1 MDLSTL
7 RAVLSD
13 LRPKLLPSRFEK
25 AQQPD
30 PATLQLGF
38 RTLQGML
45 WLELSWQADA
55 PRLVQIPPPPRQGA
69 GSTLSQQIQHS
80 LRQMALT
87 ELVQAGFE
95 RVVEF
100 RMAPRPGDAV
110 ERVLVLELMG
120 RHSNLLLLDGQ
131 RQVVALGRQVRD
143 HQSRVRPI
151 GTGDSYLP
159 PPPLQGQ
166 APSSTEGFER
176 WRERL
181 LLLPI
186 PLRKALQQAY
196 QGISPPLA
204 RQLAGERLTTS
215 VDQLEPDAWCELHRH
230 WQAWLTCLETEQF
243 KLDLKGDEGYQ
254 VWSSQPDRSSDA
266 EGNGGD
272 LALALGHWY
281 RTRIDQRDLQRACDE
296 LRQRLSRWRVKENQA
311 LNDQRRRLAACAD
324 STDLQQQADALL
336 CLPAPNRD
344 EVDLAQKLYRRA
356 RKLRRS
362 STVLEERILHHGSR
376 LELINGSEAF
386 IDDLQAA
393 AWQPMTARL
402 DALSDLRRELD
413 ELLNP
418 VGRQE
423 RRQRQQQGTPQPLE
437 FTSPSGLVLQVGRNH
452 RQNDWISLRQARSG
466 DLWFHAQECPGS
478 HVVLKSSAGLADDDD
493 LQLACDLASYFS
505 RARGNVRVAV
515 VMVPTDHLQR
525 IPGMGPG
532 TVRHSGGEVRWG
544 DPLQAETMLNS
555 LKASSLTRHKR

>member
-1 MDLSTL
+1 M
-7 RAVLSD
+7 
-13 LRPKLLPSRFEK
+13 
-25 AQQPD
+25 
-30 PATLQLGF
+30 
-38 RTLQGML
+38 
-45 WLELSWQADA
+45 
-55 PRLVQIPPPPRQGA
+55 
-69 GSTLSQQIQHS
+69 
-80 LRQMALT
+80 
-87 ELVQAGFE
+87 
-95 RVVEF
+95 
-100 RMAPRPGDAV
+100 
-110 ERVLVLELMG
+110 LVLELMG
-120 RHSNLLLLDGQ
+120 RHSNLLLLDAQ
-131 RQVVALGRQVRD
+131 RQVVALGRRVRD

-166 APSSTEGFER
+166 APSSTESFER

-311 LNDQRRRLAACAD
+311 LDDQRRRLAACAD

-478 HVVLKSSAGLADDDD
+478 HVVLKSSAGLADDHD

>member
-38 RTLQGML
+38 RTLQGMI

-120 RHSNLLLLDGQ
+120 RHSNLLLLDEQ

-151 GTGDSYLP
+151 GTGDAYLP

-166 APSSTEGFER
+166 APSSTESFER

-204 RQLAGERLTTS
+204 WQLAGERLTTS
-215 VDQLEPDAWCELHRH
+215 VDQLEPHAWCELHRR

-243 KLDLKGDEGYQ
+243 NLDLKGDGGYQ
-254 VWSSQPDRSSDA
+254 VWSNQPDGSSDA
-266 EGNGGD
+266 ERKDGD
-272 LALALGHWY
+272 LALALGRWY

-296 LRQRLSRWRVKENQA
+296 LRQRLSRWRSKEDQA
-311 LNDQRRRLAACAD
+311 LDDQRRRLAACAE
-324 STDLQQQADALL
+324 STDLQHQADALL

-344 EVDLAQKLYRRA
+344 EVDSAQKLYRRA

-362 STVLEERILHHGSR
+362 STVLEERILHHESR

-393 AWQPMTARL
+393 AWQPMAARL
-402 DALSDLRRELD
+402 EALSDLRRELD

-423 RRQRQQQGTPQPLE
+423 RKQRQQQGTPQPLE
-437 FTSPSGLVLQVGRNH
+437 LTSPSGLVLQVGRNH

-525 IPGMGPG
+525 IAGAGPG

-544 DPLQAETMLNS
+544 DPLRAETRL
-555 LKASSLTRHKR
+555 SSLETSSLANSKG

>member
-30 PATLQLGF
+30 SATLQLGF

-120 RHSNLLLLDGQ
+120 RHSNLLLLDEQ

-311 LNDQRRRLAACAD
+311 LDDQRRRLAACAD

-466 DLWFHAQECPGS
+466 DIWFHAQECPGS

>member
-1 MDLSTL
+1 MDLTTL

-13 LRPKLLPSRFEK
+13 LRPRLLPSRFEK

-38 RTLQGML
+38 RTLKGML

-80 LRQMALT
+80 LRQMALI
-87 ELVQAGFE
+87 ELVQTGFE

-100 RMAPRPGDAV
+100 RMAPRPGHPAQ
-110 ERVLVLELMG
+110 RVLVLELMG
-120 RHSNLLLLDGQ
+120 RHSNVLLLDEQ

-151 GTGDSYLP
+151 GTGDAYVP

-166 APSSTEGFER
+166 PPSSAEHFER
-176 WRERL
+176 WRDRLRL
-181 LLLPI
+181 LPL
-186 PLRKALQQAY
+186 PLRQALPQAY

-204 RQLAGERLTTS
+204 KQLAGELLTTP
-215 VDQLEPDAWCELHRH
+215 VDQLEPDAWCELHHR
-230 WQAWLTCLETEQF
+230 WQAWLACLETERF
-243 KLDLKGDEGYQ
+243 TLDLKGEEGYQ
-254 VWSSQPDRSSDA
+254 VWSSHVDRSGDA
-266 EGNGGD
+266 EGNEGG

-281 RTRIDQRDLQRACDE
+281 RSRIDQRDLQRACDE
-296 LRQRLSRWRVKENQA
+296 LRQRLSRWRFKEDLA
-311 LNDQRRRLAACAD
+311 LEDQRRRLAACAD
-324 STDLQQQADALL
+324 STGLQQQADALL

-344 EVDLAQKLYRRA
+344 EVDQAQKLYRRA

-362 STVLEERILHHGSR
+362 SSVLQERIQHHDGR
-376 LELINGSEAF
+376 LQLINGSEAF

-393 AWQPMTARL
+393 AWQPMASRL
-402 DALSDLRRELD
+402 EALGDLRRELE

-437 FTSPSGLVLQVGRNH
+437 LISPSGLVLQVGRNH

-515 VMVPTDHLQR
+515 VMVPTEHLQR
-525 IPGMGPG
+525 IAGAGPG

-544 DPLQAETMLNS
+544 DPMRAETRLSS
-555 LKASSLTRHKR
+555 LEASSLAGRKG